1 MKLRSY
7 LSSLTK
13 PELEVLKEQLN
24 LAEDEGLIFD
34 NISKGYT
41 LKKIECV
48 CNMSESTIIRKQ
60 EKIYLKIKKIKEM
73 CHMKKEIPISEKY
86 NLTIEEAAAYF
97 NIGTDKIR
105 EIVTENK
112 NLSIVVGVKKLVKK
126 KKMEEYLDKIMV
138 V

>member
-1 MKLRSY
+1 
-7 LSSLTK
+7 
-13 PELEVLKEQLN
+13 
-24 LAEDEGLIFD
+24 
-34 NISKGYT
+34 
-41 LKKIECV
+41 
-48 CNMSESTIIRKQ
+48 
-60 EKIYLKIKKIKEM
+60 
-73 CHMKKEIPISEKY
+73 MKKEIPISEKY

-105 EIVTENK
+105 EILTENK

>member
-1 MKLRSY
+1 
-7 LSSLTK
+7 
-13 PELEVLKEQLN
+13 
-24 LAEDEGLIFD
+24 
-34 NISKGYT
+34 
-41 LKKIECV
+41 
-48 CNMSESTIIRKQ
+48 
-60 EKIYLKIKKIKEM
+60 
-73 CHMKKEIPISEKY
+73 MKKEIPISEKY

-138 V
+138 I